1 MNIKTLE
8 KASKIIEQIK
18 KLDAEIIEL
27 DKYAMKLINS
37 NSEINLT
44 LSFDKENNESD
55 KVNFDEDGSLINMP
69 RMEYISPF
77 FMTHN
82 PLFGAGGFCGE
93 PKKQNDTETLNRKLS
108 ESATLKII
116 GIILIELNDKRN
128 DLISKV
134 NKIGIQL

>member
-27 DKYAMKLINS
+27 DSYAMKLINS

-55 KVNFDEDGSLINMP
+55 AK
-69 RMEYISPF
+69 
-77 FMTHN
+77 
-82 PLFGAGGFCGE
+82 
-93 PKKQNDTETLNRKLS
+93 
-108 ESATLKII
+108 
-116 GIILIELNDKRN
+116 
-128 DLISKV
+128 
-134 NKIGIQL
+134 

>member
-77 FMTHN
+77 FM
-82 PLFGAGGFCGE
+82 
-93 PKKQNDTETLNRKLS
+93 
-108 ESATLKII
+108 
-116 GIILIELNDKRN
+116 
-128 DLISKV
+128 ISIWV
-134 NKIGIQL
+134 